1 MGFLA
6 PWFLAGLAALGVPVF
21 VHLLRKHV
29 TVPRP
34 VSSLMFFERG
44 IQSSTRHRKLKHLL
58 LFALRSAL
66 VLLVVLAFANP
77 FVHRASADANS
88 RLLLIVLD
96 RSFSMRANAGSM
108 RAGTRFE
115 EAKQQALA
123 TLAAKPHGEKAQIV
137 ALGGEVD
144 LLTQPI
150 VDAAQLSAALE
161 SIEPG
166 DGHANFGELGRA
178 VRALTETVHDP
189 IDLHLF
195 SDMQHSAMPANFGD
209 MVFPPSVKLTL
220 HNVAKGAAPPNWTVE
235 SVNAPAELAD
245 PKDPKLSRVEAVVV
259 GFNTPAATKTVS
271 LLINGKIVATSKV
284 NIPANGR
291 ATVEFTPLN
300 VAYGF
305 NRCAVRID
313 GGDALPTDD
322 ATVFAVRRSDP
333 ERVLFVHAAG
343 DTRSP
348 LYFSAALGA
357 VAQSSYVLQSVV
369 AEQSTDLDP
378 SKFAFVVLSDSLT
391 LPSIFEHALE
401 EYVAK
406 GGNVLVAL
414 GTSATRGTRIPLWG
428 GPVQDARDYVRNYAR
443 DNTHN
448 GNGISVG
455 QVDFSFPAL
464 AQEQPGHD
472 NGGWPEVKVDYAAIV
487 DPAGARVAARLT
499 DGMPFMLDKQ
509 NGEGHILLLASGLDN
524 LTNDL
529 PLHPVFVVFVDHV
542 ARYLSGSERLSG
554 SRLVDAYA
562 QLRSGT
568 EPATAAGSVEVID
581 PEGRRP
587 LSLNEARTAQ
597 SLRLDHAGFYQIH
610 FANGQDAVI
619 GVNPDRRESDLAP
632 IPDDVLELWSG
643 SSSNAA
649 SGNRSATAPVEGKQP
664 VSLWWYVMLLAFLT
678 AMAETACASR
688 YLGTQ
693 REEA

>member
-6 PWFLAGLAALGVPVF
+6 PWFLGGLAALSVPVF

-58 LFALRSAL
+58 LFALRFAL

-77 FVHRASADANS
+77 FVRRASADANS

-96 RSFSMRANAGSM
+96 RSFSMKAGSGSM
-108 RAGTRFE
+108 SAGTRFDD
-115 EAKQQALA
+115 AKKQALA
-123 TLAAKPHGEKAQIV
+123 TLAARPHGEKAQIV
-137 ALGGEVD
+137 ALGGEVE

-150 VDAAQLSAALE
+150 ADDAQLRAALE

-178 VRALTETVHDP
+178 FRALTETVHAP

-245 PKDPKLSRVEAVVV
+245 PKDPKLSRVEAVVA
-259 GFNTPAATKTVS
+259 GFNTPAANKTVS
-271 LLINGKIVATSKV
+271 LVIGGKVVATSKV
-284 NIPANGR
+284 NIPENGR
-291 ATVEFTPLN
+291 ATVEFAPLN
-300 VAYGF
+300 VAYGSD
-305 NRCAVRID
+305 RCAVRID
-313 GGDALPTDD
+313 GGDAFPADD

-333 ERVLFVHAAG
+333 ERVLFVHEAG

-348 LYFSAALGA
+348 LYFGAALSA

-369 AEQSTDLDP
+369 AEQATDLDP

-401 EYVAK
+401 AYVAK
-406 GGNVLVAL
+406 GGNVFVAL
-414 GTSATRGTRIPLWG
+414 GTSAVRGTRIPLWG
-428 GPVQDARDYVRNYAR
+428 GQVQDARDYIRDYAR
-443 DNTHN
+443 K
-448 GNGISVG
+448 GAGIGVG
-455 QVDFSFPAL
+455 QVDFSYPAL
-464 AQEQPGHD
+464 AQQQPGRD
-472 NGGWPEVKVDYAAIV
+472 NGGWPEVKVDYAAVV
-487 DPAGARVAARLT
+487 DTAGARVAARLT
-499 DGMPFMLDKQ
+499 DGTPIVLDKQ
-509 NGEGHILLLASGLDN
+509 IGEGHVLLLATGLDN

-529 PLHPVFVVFVDHV
+529 PLHPVFVVFVDHA
-542 ARYLSGSERLSG
+542 ARYLSGTDRLSG
-554 SRLVDAYA
+554 SRLVDAYV

-568 EPATAAGSVEVID
+568 EPAIAAGSVEVTD

-587 LSLNEARTAQ
+587 LSLSEARTAQ
-597 SLRLDHAGFYQIH
+597 SLRLEHAGFYQIH

-619 GVNPDRRESDLAP
+619 GVNSDRRESDLAA

-643 SSSNAA
+643 SSPDAA
-649 SGNRSATAPVEGKQP
+649 GGTAIATAPQETKQP
-664 VSLWWYVMLLAFLT
+664 FSLWWYVMLLAFLT
-678 AMAETACASR
+678 AMAETAFASR

-693 REEA
+693 REGA